1 MLFVMNSAQPF
12 SPAYRDRV
20 SAQVIEWA
28 TADQRIVSGAVVG
41 SMATGPGDRW
51 SDLDLTFGVTDGS
64 SVPEV
69 LENWTTKLSTTFSA
83 IKLFDLPV
91 GQSTYRVFL
100 LPGCLQL
107 DLSFTP
113 TREFGAIGPQFKLLF
128 GETVQKPFS
137 PLPRA
142 EDLFGYAVHHL
153 LRARFCIERGR
164 LLQAEYWVSS
174 ARYYALNLACLPRGL
189 SSSHGRG
196 FDQLPPDIRD
206 QVSAALVRSL
216 DRDSL
221 LSALT
226 ATVAI
231 LLSQRPCVPEFAAT
245 VEPQLRLVTASWI
258 I

>member
-1 MLFVMNSAQPF
+1 MNSAQPF
-12 SPAYRDRV
+12 SPAYRDSV

-28 TADQRIVSGAVVG
+28 TADQGIVSGAVVG
-41 SMATGPGDRW
+41 SLATGPGDRW

-69 LENWTTKLSTTFSA
+69 LENWTTKLVTTFSA

-91 GQSTYRVFL
+91 GQSIYRVFI

-113 TREFGAIGPQFKLLF
+113 AREFGAIGPQFKLLF
-128 GETVQKPFS
+128 GEAVQKPFA

-153 LRARFCIERGR
+153 VRARFCIERGR
-164 LLQAEYWVSS
+164 LLQAEYWIS
-174 ARYYALNLACLPRGL
+174 AARDYALNLACLQRGL
-189 SSSHGRG
+189 ASSHGGG
-196 FDQLPPDIRD
+196 FDQLPPEIRD

-221 LSALT
+221 LAALT
-226 ATVAI
+226 GTVAI
-231 LLSQRPCVPEFAAT
+231 LLSQGSCVPEIAAT
-245 VEPQLRLVTASWI
+245 VELELQTLTASWI
-258 I
+258 V